1 MGYIE
6 KMVTGIMPR
15 VKYMS
20 LAEFCDVFCEDGVF
34 SIEESEYILKI
45 AKKMGCKCEKN
56 DIGSIEVGKKADF
69 AIFDVPNIE
78 YLMYHF
84 GINHVDRFYKEG
96 KLLVKNKY
104 IQYENNFKFTMSN

>member
-15 VKYMS
+15 VKYMG

-45 AKKMGCKCEKN
+45 AKKMGCK
-56 DIGSIEVGKKADF
+56 
-69 AIFDVPNIE
+69 
-78 YLMYHF
+78 
-84 GINHVDRFYKEG
+84 
-96 KLLVKNKY
+96 
-104 IQYENNFKFTMSN
+104 

>member
-1 MGYIE
+1 M
-6 KMVTGIMPR
+6 
-15 VKYMS
+15 
-20 LAEFCDVFCEDGVF
+20 GVF

>member
-15 VKYMS
+15 VKYMG

-45 AKKMGCKCEKN
+45 AKKMGCKCYLDYRSRQE
-56 DIGSIEVGKKADF
+56 IRF
-69 AIFDVPNIE
+69 FNI
-78 YLMYHF
+78 
-84 GINHVDRFYKEG
+84 
-96 KLLVKNKY
+96 
-104 IQYENNFKFTMSN
+104 

>member
-15 VKYMS
+15 VKYMG

-69 AIFDVPNIE
+69 IKRGSYQSKISIYSMKIILN
-78 YLMYHF
+78 
-84 GINHVDRFYKEG
+84 
-96 KLLVKNKY
+96 LL
-104 IQYENNFKFTMSN
+104 

>member
-15 VKYMS
+15 VKYMG

-45 AKKMGCKCEKN
+45 AKKMGCKWYWFYRSRQESRFC
-56 DIGSIEVGKKADF
+56 
-69 AIFDVPNIE
+69 NIWCTK
-78 YLMYHF
+78 YRVSNVSF
-84 GINHVDRFYKEG
+84 W
-96 KLLVKNKY
+96 NK
-104 IQYENNFKFTMSN
+104 SCR

>member
-15 VKYMS
+15 VKYMG

-56 DIGSIEVGKKADF
+56 DIGSIEVSW
-69 AIFDVPNIE
+69 
-78 YLMYHF
+78 
-84 GINHVDRFYKEG
+84 INHVDRFYKEG